1 MRFARR
7 VLPSILALGLAALPL
22 GCGANAPWQG
32 ALGRDGGYNIHGTNK
47 DREIPLTA
55 GVPPLGQQPVIP
67 RDAAMDGKTNVSIVY
82 TNDIHSRVDPFPT
95 DFYYKFYAGKG
106 GFGRIAT
113 AIRDIKAKNPAT
125 IAVDS
130 GDYLQGT
137 PYFNFYKGEVE
148 MKLMEAAGFDAITIG
163 NHEFDNGVDDLKRVL
178 PFYKGSLITTNM
190 TFTPEVAQR
199 YTVKKVGNVRVG
211 MFALITEV
219 NGLVSAPN
227 FKGARYYDPVK
238 VAQAAVAKLKKE
250 ADVIVLLSHVGT
262 VPPYSEE
269 GADDHEVE
277 EEQITDEKIAERVP
291 GIDVIVSGHTHVMI
305 KAPKIIRN
313 KATGAKTF
321 IVSSGMGG
329 GYLGKADLTLEK
341 GKVTYLNNEMVP
353 LTASVPNAQDI
364 EQMVSPFRSKMDATL
379 KVDIGEAK
387 GTFKRYGTKD
397 TESTLNNLIADATL
411 WAARS
416 KNPKVDFAVMS
427 SGTPRNHIMAG
438 PISVE
443 DVFYALPFDNKIDIV
458 TVNGQQALE
467 MLTVQRRPTDNKRH
481 SISGV
486 TYTLTKNF
494 GPITDV
500 VIGGQPLDLNKTYVV
515 AVNDYMAE
523 GSSGFTML
531 PGNPRV
537 QTGILQ
543 RDALI
548 QYIKAQKVLTPDT
561 GRIKLLTP

>member
-1 MRFARR
+1 
-7 VLPSILALGLAALPL
+7 
-22 GCGANAPWQG
+22 
-32 ALGRDGGYNIHGTNK
+32 
-47 DREIPLTA
+47 
-55 GVPPLGQQPVIP
+55 
-67 RDAAMDGKTNVSIVY
+67 
-82 TNDIHSRVDPFPT
+82 
-95 DFYYKFYAGKG
+95 
-106 GFGRIAT
+106 
-113 AIRDIKAKNPAT
+113 
-125 IAVDS
+125 
-130 GDYLQGT
+130 
-137 PYFNFYKGEVE
+137 
-148 MKLMEAAGFDAITIG
+148 
-163 NHEFDNGVDDLKRVL
+163 L

-190 TFTPEVAQR
+190 TFAPEVAQR
-199 YTVKKVGNVRVG
+199 YTVKKIGNVRVG

-238 VAQAAVAKLKKE
+238 VAEAAVAKLKKE
-250 ADVIVLLSHVGT
+250 CDVIVLLSHVGT
-262 VPPYSEE
+262 VPPYAEE
-269 GADDHEVE
+269 GSDDHEVE
-277 EEQITDEKIAERVP
+277 EEQITDEKIAQRVP

-305 KAPKIIRN
+305 KTPKIIRN

-329 GYLGKADLTLEK
+329 GFLGKADLTLEK
-341 GKVTYLNNEMVP
+341 GKVTYLNNEMIP
-353 LTASVPNAQDI
+353 LTASVPNAPDI
-364 EQMVSPFRSKMDATL
+364 EQMVSPFRSKMDATI

-458 TVNGQQALE
+458 TVNGKQALE

-481 SISGV
+481 SIAGV
-486 TYTLTKNF
+486 TYTLLKNF
-494 GPITDV
+494 GPIKDV
-500 VIGGQPLDLNKTYVV
+500 MIGGEPLDLNKTYVV

-531 PGNPRV
+531 PGNPRL

-548 QYIKAQKVLTPDT
+548 QYIKTQKVLTPDT
-561 GRIKLLTP
+561 GRIKLATP